1 MIFAIDSTSN
11 SMWSIE
17 FERVKHRGSK
27 KPSQS
32 TTLYISCEERE
43 DKVLAMRENDN
54 FILDCMGLMHGPI
67 DISCL
72 TYCNSVSMRQYL
84 KMADSSK
91 IQVVEYPTD
100 TS

>member
-11 SMWSIE
+11 SMWRIE
-17 FERVKHRGSK
+17 LERVKHRGGK
-27 KPSQS
+27 KQVNPLPCIIGS
-32 TTLYISCEERE
+32 EERE

-54 FILDCMGLMHGPI
+54 FVLDCMGLMHGPI

-84 KMADSSK
+84 KVADSSK
-91 IQVVEYPTD
+91 IEVVEYPTN